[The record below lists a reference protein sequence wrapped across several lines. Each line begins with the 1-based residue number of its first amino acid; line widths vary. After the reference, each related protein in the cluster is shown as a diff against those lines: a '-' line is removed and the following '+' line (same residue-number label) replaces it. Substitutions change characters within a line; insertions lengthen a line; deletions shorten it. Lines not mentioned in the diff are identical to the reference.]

1 MATGKEKAGPS
12 IFKKSVGIAPV
23 FSNSGNP
30 SLALILRSEN
40 PLPRPVFY
48 GIILENNK
56 KKARNIG
63 QPPRLFG
70 DVRVGARL
78 WVRQR

>member
-23 FSNSGNP
+23 FLNTGNA
-30 SLALILRSEN
+30 SLALILGGEN

-56 KKARNIG
+56 KKPVTLANRRG
-63 QPPRLFG
+63 FLVMSG
-70 DVRVGARL
+70 
-78 WVRQR
+78 

>member
-23 FSNSGNP
+23 FLNTGNT
-30 SLALILRSEN
+30 SLALILGGEN
-40 PLPRPVFY
+40 PMPQPVFY

-70 DVRVGARL
+70 DVQLSARF
-78 WVRQR
+78 WVIQR

>member
-23 FSNSGNP
+23 FLNTGNT
-30 SLALILRSEN
+30 SLALILGGEN

-56 KKARNIG
+56 KKPVTSVNRRG
-63 QPPRLFG
+63 FLVMSG
-70 DVRVGARL
+70 
-78 WVRQR
+78 